1 MGVKSFFGGMLAFC
15 GFAIAVLSGGC
26 ILLFSIGS
34 GGGMAPMALMVG
46 GIPFLLGLV
55 LFSLGRWRGGRD
67 DGPGSTYGEMTYEF
81 AEREPEVLPES
92 LSVKLRIESMPD
104 IVFEV
109 IAHDGPM
116 YREAV
121 RLREAVLRVP
131 LGLSFSAEELAAEA
145 DHLHI
150 VGLEGETVCATAVL
164 VPEGKSMKMQRVAV
178 APELQGRGIGRALM
192 IYCERVAR
200 EHEAKTIY
208 VHARESAV
216 PFYEK
221 NWYVGDGELFDEDG
235 IPHLKMWKLLV

>member
-1 MGVKSFFGGMLAFC
+1 
-15 GFAIAVLSGGC
+15 
-26 ILLFSIGS
+26 
-34 GGGMAPMALMVG
+34 MAPMALMVG

-192 IYCERVAR
+192 KFCEKIAVQRGAEKV
-200 EHEAKTIY
+200 T